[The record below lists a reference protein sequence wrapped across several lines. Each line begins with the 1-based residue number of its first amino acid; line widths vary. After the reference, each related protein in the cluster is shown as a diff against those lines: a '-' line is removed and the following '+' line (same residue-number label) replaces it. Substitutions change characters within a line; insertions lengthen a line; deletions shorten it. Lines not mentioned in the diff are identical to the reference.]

1 MYWFIPNYFGNQ
13 FNYTRRKI
21 RHKSIRD
28 FSWWKSTV
36 CPRSSDPFMCNLLYK
51 TGHYFLYRLY
61 GLNNRC
67 MIPVDKLDGSD
78 DYGNYTSMR
87 GTFTSRIW
95 MPDVFLDRG
104 KAIRGVF
111 FYIFGLLNTGVYA
124 EFSVEDVNSRRKY
137 LLILSPPKDNTVSFA
152 TSPFR
157 KKKGGVVLKKS
168 KYAQCHGTLIRWCCR
183 TCCASIWP
191 SKVYSRLSTE

>member
-1 MYWFIPNYFGNQ
+1 MRDLSFYCFFLASDYQYQMKLSLSTLKPSWMGNGVLSAMYWFIPNYFGGQ

-111 FYIFGLLNTGVYA
+111 FYIFGLLNTGV
-124 EFSVEDVNSRRKY
+124 
-137 LLILSPPKDNTVSFA
+137 
-152 TSPFR
+152 
-157 KKKGGVVLKKS
+157 
-168 KYAQCHGTLIRWCCR
+168 
-183 TCCASIWP
+183 
-191 SKVYSRLSTE
+191 